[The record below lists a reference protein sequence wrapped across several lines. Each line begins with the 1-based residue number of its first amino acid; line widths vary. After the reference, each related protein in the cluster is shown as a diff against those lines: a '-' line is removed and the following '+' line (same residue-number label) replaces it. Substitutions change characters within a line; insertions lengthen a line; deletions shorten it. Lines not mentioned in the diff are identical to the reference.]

1 MVTATLFM
9 VASADIIRKRDLFLG
24 VYVATKTAFL
34 VARRATVTASNPFIG
49 LENESMIIHSINYEI
64 CVVQF
69 LQFPQFEK
77 SNCRNCGICMG
88 LQLDI
93 LAM

>member
-1 MVTATLFM
+1 M

-49 LENESMIIHSINYEI
+49 LENESMIIHCQI
-64 CVVQF
+64 
-69 LQFPQFEK
+69 
-77 SNCRNCGICMG
+77 MG
-88 LQLDI
+88 LRWCGSCSFRSLAIETAETADI
-93 LAM
+93 AWVKV